1 MEAIAEK
8 HAGFISR
15 LTKLLDLFV
24 TMRYI
29 SPSDIIR
36 PPHSSETV
44 ATSIFEKIGLN
55 SKVIQLIRLI
65 PAMRSEN
72 VEGWQWFG
80 VELTPRSKAVTYFA
94 DSGDTD
100 FVEDLRWGERYHDEN
115 TKLLPPHMLRLTSGD
130 TYSGHYGTDLIYDTQ
145 DQSIIEWS
153 SVGPDRNEWEKASR
167 RPAETVLDEIIA
179 KFQSLEWVPYY
190 DPREDDDPSHPPA
203 RKILEDPIIMQN
215 LFPGGIRL
223 PTDTTAAIQHLRQQN
238 GPDGADWLRRY
249 INRVRAWQKI
259 YLDCGWGSGAFD
271 GEAFELKRAEF
282 IEALEELDDL
292 ESEARNRPWLISIG
306 AQQVVGEDT
315 PTLEQV
321 TLRLDHFLVQ
331 AAGELAV

>member
-24 TMRYI
+24 AMRYI
-29 SPSDIIR
+29 SPSDVIR

-44 ATSIFEKIGLN
+44 ATSIFEKIGLD
-55 SKVIQLIRLI
+55 SEVIGLIRSI
-65 PAMRSEN
+65 PAMRSEI

-100 FVEDLRWGERYHDEN
+100 FVEDLRWGERYHDED
-115 TKLLPPHMLRLTSGD
+115 TKLLPPHMLRITSGD
-130 TYSGHYGTDLIYDTQ
+130 TYSGHYET
-145 DQSIIEWS
+145 IIEWS
-153 SVGPDRNEWEKASR
+153 SVGPDRNEWEKAPR
-167 RPAETVLDEIIA
+167 RPAETVLDEIVA

-190 DPREDDDPSHPPA
+190 DPSEDDDPSHPPA

-223 PTDTTAAIQHLRQQN
+223 PTETTAAIQYMRQHH
-238 GPDGADWLRRY
+238 GSDGADGWRRR
-249 INRVRAWQKI
+249 INRFRAWQKI
-259 YLDCGWGSGAFD
+259 YQDCGWGSAVFD
-271 GEAFELKRAEF
+271 IEAFELERSKL
-282 IEALEELDDL
+282 IEALEELDNL
-292 ESEARNRPWLISIG
+292 ESEARNRPWLISVG
-306 AQQVVGEDT
+306 AQQVVREDA

-321 TLRLDHFLVQ
+321 TSRLDHFLVQ
-331 AAGELAV
+331 AAGKLAV

>member
-24 TMRYI
+24 AMRYI
-29 SPSDIIR
+29 SPSDVIR

-44 ATSIFEKIGLN
+44 ATSIFEKIGLD
-55 SKVIQLIRLI
+55 SEVIQLIRSI
-65 PAMRSEN
+65 PALRSDI
-72 VEGWQWFG
+72 VESWQWFG
-80 VELTPRSKAVTYFA
+80 VELIPRSKAVTYFA
-94 DSGDTD
+94 DSGDTE
-100 FVEDLRWGERYHDEN
+100 FVEDLRWGERVKREED
-115 TKLLPPHMLRLTSGD
+115 TKLLPPHMLRLTSE
-130 TYSGHYGTDLIYDTQ
+130 TM
-145 DQSIIEWS
+145 IEWS
-153 SVGPDRNEWEKASR
+153 SVGPDRNEWEKAPR

-179 KFQSLEWVPYY
+179 KFDILEWVPYY
-190 DPREDDDPSHPPA
+190 DPQDDHDPPA

-223 PTDTTAAIQHLRQQN
+223 PTQTTAAIQYMRQHH
-238 GPDGADWLRRY
+238 GSDGADGWRRR
-249 INRVRAWQKI
+249 INRFRAWQKI
-259 YLDCGWGSGAFD
+259 YRDCGWSSGAFD
-271 GEAFELKRAEF
+271 GEAFELKRANF
-282 IEALEELDDL
+282 IVALEELDDM
-292 ESEARNRPWLISIG
+292 ESGARNRLWAISVG

-321 TLRLDHFLVQ
+321 TSRLDHFLVE